1 MMNTDGSNRI
11 NKENNRLHC
20 VCIYMLAK
28 SQVAAQQ
35 ENYVGTTFIPQN
47 CIGWSMA
54 FEIMLRNEWIKMA
67 SLASECTFY
76 EFLCR
81 ANNFCHTA
89 YSL

>member
-1 MMNTDGSNRI
+1 
-11 NKENNRLHC
+11 
-20 VCIYMLAK
+20 MLAK

-81 ANNFCHTA
+81 ANNLLSYRLLPVIHQNLPGVSKF
-89 YSL
+89 LI